1 METRISPMFDFDGSN
16 IGLIVFNHPSCCD
29 EHILPLSMND
39 KSPLLQKN
47 WSFKLFFPIG
57 L

>member
-1 METRISPMFDFDGSN
+1 MFEPSKSN

-29 EHILPLSMND
+29 EHMLPLSMND